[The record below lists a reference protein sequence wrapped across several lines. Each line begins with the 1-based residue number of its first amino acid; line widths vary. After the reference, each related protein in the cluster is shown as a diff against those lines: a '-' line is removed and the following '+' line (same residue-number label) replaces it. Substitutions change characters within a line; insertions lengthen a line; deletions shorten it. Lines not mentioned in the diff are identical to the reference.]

1 MLDKM
6 YDMVLEFTKAYN
18 FQVGDENT
26 VITDFLRK
34 QRLDLIHE
42 EICEYENAKKK
53 GDRLEMLDA
62 LCDIMYVVLGSHITF
77 GIPLKMSNKETELC
91 DFTDELTHGD
101 KAATALYL
109 TSISSN
115 VLYKSVLLNVEFK
128 KAFTEVHRSN
138 MSKSCGSIDEVYATM
153 AQHKYKD
160 IDYNYVTKE
169 GRWFIHRK
177 DNGKLIKS
185 IAYSKAELA
194 KYI

>member
-6 YDMVLEFTKAYN
+6 YDMVLEFTKAYD

-26 VITDFLRK
+26 TITDFLRK

-42 EICEYENAKKK
+42 EICEYEDAKKK

-101 KAATALYL
+101 KAAMALYL

>member
-1 MLDKM
+1 
-6 YDMVLEFTKAYN
+6 
-18 FQVGDENT
+18 
-26 VITDFLRK
+26 
-34 QRLDLIHE
+34 
-42 EICEYENAKKK
+42 
-53 GDRLEMLDA
+53 
-62 LCDIMYVVLGSHITF
+62 
-77 GIPLKMSNKETELC
+77 MSNKETELC

-101 KAATALYL
+101 KAAMALYL

>member
-6 YDMVLEFTKAYN
+6 YDMVLEFTKAYD

-42 EICEYENAKKK
+42 EICEYEDAKKK

-101 KAATALYL
+101 KAAMALYL

-185 IAYSKAELA
+185 IAYSKADLS

>member
-6 YDMVLEFTKAYN
+6 YDMVLEFTKAYD

-42 EICEYENAKKK
+42 EICEYEDAKKK

-91 DFTDELTHGD
+91 DFTDELTHSD
-101 KAATALYL
+101 KAAMALYL

>member
-6 YDMVLEFTKAYN
+6 YDMVLEFTKAYD

-26 VITDFLRK
+26 TITDFLRK

-42 EICEYENAKKK
+42 EICEYEDAKKK

-77 GIPLKMSNKETELC
+77 GIPLEINNNEDDLSSL
-91 DFTDELTHGD
+91 TDDLTHGD
-101 KAATALYL
+101 KTSMYMYLNYITYAVIYKAT
-109 TSISSN
+109 I
-115 VLYKSVLLNVEFK
+115 LNVEFK

>member
-1 MLDKM
+1 MLGKM
-6 YDMVLEFTKAYN
+6 YDMVLEFTKAYD

-26 VITDFLRK
+26 IITDFLRK

-42 EICEYENAKKK
+42 EICEYEDAKKK

-62 LCDIMYVVLGSHITF
+62 LCDIMYVTLGSYITF
-77 GIPLKMSNKETELC
+77 GIPLEINNNEDELSSL
-91 DFTDELTHGD
+91 TDDLTHGD
-101 KAATALYL
+101 KTSMYMYL
-109 TSISSN
+109 TNISSN
-115 VLYKSVLLNVEFK
+115 VLYKATILNVEFK
-128 KAFTEVHRSN
+128 KAFAEVHRSN

-160 IDYNYVTKE
+160 IDYNYVIKE